1 MKNIVYK
8 SICNECYEGKGG
20 DQTHVKY
27 PMGELLCPDFK
38 VSCKCC
44 SCKKKISTL
53 NK

>member
-8 SICNECYEGKGG
+8 LICNECYEKRGG
-20 DQTHVKY
+20 NQNHVKH

-38 VSCKCC
+38 LSDKCHY
-44 SCKKKISTL
+44 CKKKISTP